1 MRIKKEIQETI
12 ISINNVQIRLT
23 NERWE
28 HIIRRHPEMWR
39 ENEKVL
45 ETVSNPDIIQK
56 GDRNE
61 LIAIKFYADTP
72 LTSKYLVVMYK
83 EISSTDGFVITAYFT
98 SKPAGREIL
107 WRQK

>member
-1 MRIKKEIQETI
+1 MIQTV
-12 ISINNVQIRLT
+12 ISVNNVPIRLT

-28 HIIRRHPEMWR
+28 HIIRRHPEMN
-39 ENEKVL
+39 EESEKVL
-45 ETVSNPDIIQK
+45 ETISNPDIIQK

-83 EISSTDGFVITAYFT
+83 ELSSTDGFVITAYFT
-98 SKPAGREIL
+98 NRPAGREII
-107 WRQK
+107 WGQK

>member
-1 MRIKKEIQETI
+1 MIQTA
-12 ISINNVQIRLT
+12 ISINTVAIRLT
-23 NERWE
+23 TERWE

-45 ETVSNPDIIQK
+45 EKVRNPDIIQK

-72 LTSKYLVVMYK
+72 LTSKYLIVLYK
-83 EISSTDGFVITAYFT
+83 ELSSTDGFVITAYFT
-98 SKPAGREIL
+98 NKPAGREIQ
-107 WRQK
+107 WTQK

>member
-1 MRIKKEIQETI
+1 MIQTV
-12 ISINNVQIRLT
+12 ISVNNVPIRLT

-28 HIIRRHPEMWR
+28 HIIRRHPEMDG
-39 ENEKVL
+39 EGEKVL
-45 ETVSNPDIIQK
+45 ETISNPDIIQK

-83 EISSTDGFVITAYFT
+83 ELSSTDGFVITAYFT
-98 SKPAGREIL
+98 NKPAEREII
-107 WRQK
+107 WMEK